1 MRAKTLTTPIIT
13 KLTSAL
19 SIPSTAPPLV
29 INQARELLIQQLA
42 YLLALAKGLSDPE
55 GDLIDLDLS
64 LDENNTSF
72 EIDQSR
78 LILRDDR
85 VIEMRNQLGII
96 AQGVMTNWSADS
108 EVAQVSPSDAWRIR
122 NQALI

>member
-1 MRAKTLTTPIIT
+1 VRAKTLTTPIIT

>member
-1 MRAKTLTTPIIT
+1 VRAKTLTTPIIT

-19 SIPSTAPPLV
+19 SIPSTASPLV

-96 AQGVMTNWSADS
+96 AQGVMRNWSAES